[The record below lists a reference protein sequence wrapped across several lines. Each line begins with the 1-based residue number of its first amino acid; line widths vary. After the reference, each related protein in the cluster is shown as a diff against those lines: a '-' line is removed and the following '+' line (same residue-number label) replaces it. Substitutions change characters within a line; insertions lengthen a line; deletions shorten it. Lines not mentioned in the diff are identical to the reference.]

1 MGHVNVRWQGS
12 RVGQHVLTGQ
22 LGAQP
27 ALFRLTLDPALTLT
41 PFLRLLPGPQK
52 GQTCLALWLSP

>member
-1 MGHVNVRWQGS
+1 M
-12 RVGQHVLTGQ
+12 GQHVLTGQ
-22 LGAQP
+22 LGARP

-52 GQTCLALWLSP
+52 GQACLALSMWLSP